1 MHSSDTERKI
11 EEVKGS
17 LDNMRYVPPAV
28 PWNMTLSLLILRLI
42 KDVSPSAKATVR
54 VMDFLLGTSLF
65 FKCGSH

>member
-17 LDNMRYVPPAV
+17 LDNMRYVSRLARRV
-28 PWNMTLSLLILRLI
+28 RLVLIIRLI

-54 VMDFLLGTSLF
+54 VMDFLLGVSTLARY
-65 FKCGSH
+65 KGA

>member
-17 LDNMRYVPPAV
+17 LDNMRYVSRLARRV
-28 PWNMTLSLLILRLI
+28 RLVLIISLI

-54 VMDFLLGTSLF
+54 VMDFLLGESSLARYR
-65 FKCGSH
+65 GA

>member
-17 LDNMRYVPPAV
+17 LDNMRYVSRLARRV
-28 PWNMTLSLLILRLI
+28 RLVLIIRLI

-54 VMDFLLGTSLF
+54 VMDFLLGVSTLARYR
-65 FKCGSH
+65 GA

>member
-17 LDNMRYVPPAV
+17 LDNMRYVSRLARRV
-28 PWNMTLSLLILRLI
+28 RLVLIIRLI

-54 VMDFLLGTSLF
+54 VMDFLLGVSTLAPYR
-65 FKCGSH
+65 GA